1 MPPPSPE
8 PDLRRPAAPKPQEA
22 VATHE
27 GRHATAAAEVP
38 GQPPAQPPARK
49 AKVRTARTFT
59 DFVHARRTKR
69 DPFRP
74 PDDKL
79 WARRIAEACGV
90 AVPAL
95 HGLYP
100 APGAVPFAELPQRF
114 ALKPTSL
121 ADRRGVFLLERRG
134 GRYFDRISRKR
145 LAAAEVVARLEA
157 VFEAFPRRPTTLIA
171 EELIETETPIPID
184 YKFFVFGTEILLVEH
199 INRNGGERRVLFYDE
214 SFAVMDLRDRIKLN
228 FANLRLDRP
237 RPPACQAA
245 MAEAVGAL
253 AEHLATP
260 FARIDM
266 YAGRGGPV
274 LGEITPTPGGAYFGS
289 GYRLT
294 PAYNAEL
301 GRRWARAAEALGQP
315 IPKITGQA
323 PIQRQAAKTVSVGAL
338 ALRDLKSEAKALEI
352 ERDQLAA
359 RLGRMERS
367 LSWRI
372 TLPFRSLWR
381 RLAALG
387 RASGALRRH
396 RGRGR

>member
-1 MPPPSPE
+1 MRSPPPE
-8 PDLRRPAAPKPQEA
+8 PDLRRPAAPEPQEA
-22 VATHE
+22 VKEPAP
-27 GRHATAAAEVP
+27 GRSS
-38 GQPPAQPPARK
+38 GQSPVRSRARK
-49 AKVRTARTFT
+49 EEARPARTFT
-59 DFVHARRTKR
+59 DFVHVRRTGR
-69 DPFRP
+69 DRFRP
-74 PDDKL
+74 QGDKL

-100 APGAVPFAELPQRF
+100 SPDAVSFAELPERF

-121 ADRRGVFLLERRG
+121 TNQRGVFLLERRG
-134 GRYFDRISRKR
+134 ERYFDRITRET
-145 LAAAEVVARLEA
+145 LPAAEVATRLEA
-157 VFEAFPRRPTTLIA
+157 LFEAFPRRPATLIA

-199 INRNGGERRVLFYDE
+199 INRNGGRRVLFYDE
-214 SFAVMDLRDRIKLN
+214 DFRVMNLRDRIKLN
-228 FANLRLDRP
+228 FARVRLDRP
-237 RPPACQAA
+237 RPPACRAA
-245 MAEAVGAL
+245 MVEAVRTVA
-253 AEHLATP
+253 ARLATP

-266 YAGRGGPV
+266 YAGRAGPI

-294 PAYNAEL
+294 PAYDAEL

-315 IPKITGQA
+315 IPRITGMA
-323 PIQRQAAKTVSVGAL
+323 PIQQMVATTVPVGKL
-338 ALRDLKSEAKALEI
+338 ELRDMKSELRALRI
-352 ERDQLAA
+352 ERDRLTA
-359 RLGRMERS
+359 RLDRLEQS

-372 TLPFRSLWR
+372 TLPFRGLWR

-387 RASGALRRH
+387 RASGALRRR

>member
-8 PDLRRPAAPKPQEA
+8 IDLRRTAPESA
-22 VATHE
+22 GATHE
-27 GRHATAAAEVP
+27 DKTTAEPP
-38 GQPPAQPPARK
+38 GQPPARK
-49 AKVRTARTFT
+49 PKSRPARTFT

-79 WARRIAEACGV
+79 WARQIAEACGV
-90 AVPAL
+90 AVPVL

-100 APGAVPFAELPQRF
+100 APGAVPFAELPRRF

-121 ADRRGVFLLERRG
+121 TDRRGVFLLERRR
-134 GRYFDRISRKR
+134 GRYFDRISRER
-145 LAAAEVVARLEA
+145 LSAAEVVTRLDA
-157 VFEAFPRRPTTLIA
+157 TFEAFPRRPKTLIA

-199 INRNGGERRVLFYDE
+199 INRNGGGRRVQFYDE
-214 SFAVMDLRDRIKLN
+214 SFTVMDLHDRIKLN
-228 FANLRLDRP
+228 FVRLRLDRC

-245 MAEAVGAL
+245 MVEAVRAL
-253 AEHLATP
+253 AAHLATP

-266 YAGRGGPV
+266 YAGRGGPI

-289 GYRLT
+289 GYRLM
-294 PAYNAEL
+294 PDYNAEL

-315 IPKITGQA
+315 VPRITGKA
-323 PIQRQAAKTVSVGAL
+323 PIQRQAAKKVSVGTL

-359 RLGRMERS
+359 RLDRLERS
-367 LSWRI
+367 LSWRV

-387 RASGALRRH
+387 RASGALRWC
-396 RGRGR
+396 RGRGRR

>member
-1 MPPPSPE
+1 MQPPPPE
-8 PDLRRPAAPKPQEA
+8 PVLPRVAAPAAS
-22 VATHE
+22 
-27 GRHATAAAEVP
+27 GRSAGP
-38 GQPPAQPPARK
+38 SPARSRREK
-49 AKVRTARTFT
+49 ARPARTFT
-59 DFVHARRTKR
+59 DFVHARRTRR
-69 DPFRP
+69 DRFRP

-79 WARRIAEACGV
+79 WARQIAEACGV

-100 APGAVPFAELPQRF
+100 SPGAVPFAELPKRF

-121 ADRRGVFLLERRG
+121 TDRQGVFLLERRG
-134 GRYFDRISRKR
+134 GGYFDRITRET
-145 LAAAEVVARLEA
+145 LPAPEVAARLEA
-157 VFEAFPRRPTTLIA
+157 LFETVPRRPTTLIA

-199 INRNGGERRVLFYDE
+199 INRNGGRRVLFYDE
-214 SFAVMDLRDRIKLN
+214 DFRVMNLRDRIKLN
-228 FANLRLDRP
+228 FARVRLDRP
-237 RPPACQAA
+237 RLPACQAA
-245 MAEAVGAL
+245 MVAAVRVL
-253 AEHLATP
+253 AAHLATP

-266 YAGRGGPV
+266 YASRGGPI

-294 PAYNAEL
+294 PDYDAEL

-315 IPKITGQA
+315 IPRITGMA
-323 PIQRQAAKTVSVGAL
+323 PIQQIEATTVPVGKL
-338 ALRDLKSEAKALEI
+338 ELRDLKSELRALRI
-352 ERDQLAA
+352 ERDRLTA
-359 RLGRMERS
+359 RLDRLEQS

-372 TLPFRSLWR
+372 TLPFRGLWR

-387 RASGALRRH
+387 RASGALRRR